1 MGASLSPVYPSGFT
15 TRMDNCARC
24 GVEQPVERL
33 DAKPVRLAGRRNT
46 RRQLKKA
53 LRRGE
58 DFDRL
63 ECATCY
69 GPGFV
74 LGEA

>member
-1 MGASLSPVYPSGFT
+1 MTASLSPVRPSGSS

-24 GVEQPVERL
+24 GIERPIEHL
-33 DAKPVRLAGRRNT
+33 DAKPARLAGRRNT

-53 LRRGE
+53 LLRGE

-63 ECATCY
+63 ECAACY

-74 LGEA
+74 VGEA

>member
-1 MGASLSPVYPSGFT
+1 MAT
-15 TRMDNCARC
+15 DTCAKC
-24 GVEQPVERL
+24 GDERPIDQL

-46 RRQLKKA
+46 WRQLEKA

-63 ECATCY
+63 ECADCY
-69 GPGFV
+69 GPGFAM
-74 LGEA
+74 GPA